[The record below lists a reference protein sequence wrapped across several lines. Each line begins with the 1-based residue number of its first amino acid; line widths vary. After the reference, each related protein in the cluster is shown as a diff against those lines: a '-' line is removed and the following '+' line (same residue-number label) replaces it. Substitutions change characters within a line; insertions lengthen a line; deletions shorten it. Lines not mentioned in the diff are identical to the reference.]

1 MGATRTLNPSRL
13 WRSIIRVWVSIHEP
27 RVVKAIYFGV
37 YLLTLTT
44 GVITLIDPPQSIGGV
59 LGSWLT
65 TVWSISLIV
74 GGLGAALSVFPGWWW
89 SERLGSVLALLGLGI
104 YALIVLYL
112 HLSDS
117 GPRLTQL
124 GMILIASCV
133 FLVRM
138 AMIRKYTFEPRRPSN
153 R

>member
-1 MGATRTLNPSRL
+1 MIRVIRPSRVM
-13 WRSIIRVWVSIHEP
+13 RSIIRVWVSIHEP
-27 RVVKAIYFGV
+27 RVVKALYFGV
-37 YLLTLTT
+37 HTLTFLT
-44 GVITLIDPPQSIGGV
+44 GLITLIDPPQSIGGV

-104 YALIVLYL
+104 YALTVLYL

-117 GPRLTQL
+117 GSRLTQI
-124 GMILIASCV
+124 GMILIASFV

-138 AMIRKYTFEPRRPSN
+138 AMIRKYTFEPRCPMN